1 MTYPGHLDWKNR
13 LSLEGEITAA
23 IDKFCTTRSMTLTD
37 AQRSELETTLYN
49 TLVFNRKLR
58 YAHSG
63 GGALLAKKA
72 TDLLKIFALRHRVYA
87 RLGYDREFP
96 PIIEG
101 LNFDGFDGH
110 SAVLFTRGSG
120 TVTGTCRVIFDSDD
134 KLPIDKNYSLDP
146 LRREYG
152 KLAELSR
159 LVIDK
164 PTKGLGK
171 EFKHLTAGVYR
182 IMLDNDADALVSV
195 MSPEHYPLYRRFGGF
210 EIKDSLPV
218 YGTLQQPFVITAW
231 DVSRISPFFRKIFL
245 DHPAHQTAA

>member
-1 MTYPGHLDWKNR
+1 MTYPEHLDWKNR
-13 LSLEGEITAA
+13 PSLEREITAA
-23 IDKFCTTRSMTLTD
+23 IDKLCTNREITLSNT
-37 AQRSELETTLYN
+37 QRSSLETTLYD
-49 TLVFNRKLR
+49 TLIFNRKLR
-58 YAHSG
+58 YAHSS
-63 GGALLAKKA
+63 GALLAKKA
-72 TDLLKIFALRHRVYA
+72 TDLLEIFALRHRVYA

-110 SAVLFTRGSG
+110 SAVLFTRHSG
-120 TVTGTCRVIFDSDD
+120 TLTGTCRVIFDSDD

-195 MSPEHYPLYRRFGGF
+195 MSPEHYPLYQRFGGF
-210 EIKDSLPV
+210 EIKDSLSV

-245 DHPAHQTAA
+245 DLPAHQAAA

>member
-1 MTYPGHLDWKNR
+1 MTYPKHPNWNHR
-13 LSLEGEITAA
+13 LSLEGEIAAA
-23 IDKFCTTRSMTLTD
+23 IENLCRSRSMVLTLS
-37 AQRSELETTLYN
+37 QRSRLETTLYE
-49 TLVFNRKLR
+49 TLIFNRKLR
-58 YAHSG
+58 YESSS
-63 GGALLAKKA
+63 GALLAKKA
-72 TDLLKIFALRHRVYA
+72 TDLLEIFALRHRVYA

-101 LNFDGFDGH
+101 LNFDDFDGH
-110 SAVLFTRGSG
+110 SAVLFTRYAE

-152 KLAELSR
+152 RLAELSR

-182 IMLDNDADALVSV
+182 IMVDNEADALVSV

-218 YGTLQQPFVITAW
+218 YGTLRKPFVITAW

-245 DHPAHQTAA
+245 GSVAHQAAA